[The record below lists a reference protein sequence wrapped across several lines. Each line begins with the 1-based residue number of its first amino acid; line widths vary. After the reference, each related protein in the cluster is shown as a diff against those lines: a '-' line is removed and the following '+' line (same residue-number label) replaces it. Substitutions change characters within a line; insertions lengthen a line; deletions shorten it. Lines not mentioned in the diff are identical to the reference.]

1 MGLKIMQR
9 GAGRVFS
16 GIFRAHKLTSN
27 RHGPKISESPAQCQ
41 MPEAGFWCK
50 IKPFDSFIKERLF

>member
-16 GIFRAHKLTSN
+16 GIFRARKPASN
-27 RHGPKISESPAQCQ
+27 RCKPKISESPAQCQ
-41 MPEAGFWCK
+41 MPAAGFWCK
-50 IKPFDSFIKERLF
+50 IKPFHSLIT

>member
-16 GIFRAHKLTSN
+16 GIFRARGLTSS
-27 RHGPKISESPAQCQ
+27 RGGLKISEDPAQCQ
-41 MPEAGFWCK
+41 MPGAGFWCK
-50 IKPFDSFIKERLF
+50 IKPFDSLIT